1 MRPPPI
7 SLPAPPSSRNDSTAS
22 GTQQPAP
29 GTLSSS
35 PFGWTGIK
43 RERYTRWNGRLDGRR
58 KIAVRMVTEGVRFN
72 LRTWPVIILLVLA
85 WMFTAF
91 FPILFAAIGGLPLQ
105 ADVPNTWTSSQP
117 SDAIMHRTIM
127 NHSVAEY
134 PLIGSSV
141 SGSTSYNISQIPPG
155 WSTKVNHTQKDGRLL
170 PVLTITP
177 PADAPPGS
185 NATILV
191 KAITVT
197 LVDKIVQTRE
207 DSYLTFTLIA
217 PTPEL
222 ANITS
227 SYYFAFVNETFQGKA
242 GETSSVRFQVTN
254 TGTKPVE
261 YNITVTTRQKDWSYA
276 VVVNGTRVPVKL
288 ISKSQFGFGTLQ
300 YVMEK
305 RALAFGLQPG
315 ETVLCDLRI
324 GTTAE
329 SPSAN
334 DITITVQSAGDPAS
348 GGNFHT
354 GLILSDNKK
363 VDNIGSILYGQ
374 TLSLQVWFALLLA
387 AVVGSRMISTDL
399 AEKSYNLY
407 FARPLT
413 KTDYLAGKFGTAGTI
428 LSLATIV
435 PTLVTFGFLLLLS
448 NISSTYVVGH
458 LWVWG
463 AILGQGLVVVL
474 TFSTLSLA
482 FSSMTARRFYAAAA
496 MVVIY
501 LVTTIMGQIVTGAFQ
516 SKYSRL
522 IGISENFDVTGRT
535 AFGIAGDLGL
545 GFPWWYSLAA
555 LAAIWAVC
563 TFLVWYKIERT
574 ELSE

>member
-1 MRPPPI
+1 VTD
-7 SLPAPPSSRNDSTAS
+7 PALKRVAS
-22 GTQQPAP
+22 PAAP
-29 GTLSSS
+29 SSS

-43 RERYTRWNGRLDGRR
+43 HERYTRWNGHLDGRR
-58 KIAVRMVTEGVRFN
+58 KIAIRMVTEGVRFN
-72 LRTWPVIILLVLA
+72 LKTWPVIILLVLA

-91 FPILFAAIGGLPLQ
+91 FPILFAAMGGLPLE

-117 SDAIMHRTIM
+117 SNVIMHRTIM
-127 NHSVAEY
+127 NYSVAEY

-141 SGSTSYNISQIPPG
+141 TGSTSYNISQIPPG
-155 WSTKVNHTQKDGRLL
+155 WSTKVNNTLKDGRLL

-177 PADAPPGS
+177 PADSPPGS
-185 NATILV
+185 NATIQV
-191 KAITVT
+191 KAVTVT

-207 DSYLTFTLIA
+207 DSYLTFTMIA

-222 ANITS
+222 TNITS
-227 SYYFAFVNETFQGKA
+227 SYDFAFVNETFQGKA

-276 VVVNGTRVPVKL
+276 VFVNGSQVPVKL
-288 ISKSQFGFGTLQ
+288 ISKSHIGSGTFQ

-305 RALAFGLQPG
+305 RAFAFGLQPG
-315 ETVLCDLRI
+315 ESVLCDLRI

-334 DITITVQSAGDPAS
+334 DIMITVQSAGDPAS

-413 KTDYLAGKFGTAGTI
+413 KTDYLFGKFGTTGTI

-448 NISSTYVVGH
+448 NISSKFVVDH

-463 AILGQGLVVVL
+463 AILGQGLAVVL

-501 LVTTIMGQIVTGAFQ
+501 LVTTIMGQLATGSFN

-522 IGISENFDVTGRT
+522 IGISDNLEVTGRT
-535 AFGIAGDLGL
+535 AFGLGKDLGL
-545 GFPWWYSLAA
+545 SFPWWYSLAA

>member
-1 MRPPPI
+1 
-7 SLPAPPSSRNDSTAS
+7 L
-22 GTQQPAP
+22 
-29 GTLSSS
+29 
-35 PFGWTGIK
+35 
-43 RERYTRWNGRLDGRR
+43 
-58 KIAVRMVTEGVRFN
+58 
-72 LRTWPVIILLVLA
+72 
-85 WMFTAF
+85 
-91 FPILFAAIGGLPLQ
+91 
-105 ADVPNTWTSSQP
+105 
-117 SDAIMHRTIM
+117 
-127 NHSVAEY
+127 
-134 PLIGSSV
+134 
-141 SGSTSYNISQIPPG
+141 
-155 WSTKVNHTQKDGRLL
+155 
-170 PVLTITP
+170 LTITP
-177 PADAPPGS
+177 PADATPGS
-185 NATILV
+185 NATIQV
-191 KAITVT
+191 KAVT
-197 LVDKIVQTRE
+197 GSRE
-207 DSYLTFTLIA
+207 DSYLTFTMIA
-217 PTPEL
+217 PIPEL

-227 SYYFAFVNETFQGKA
+227 SYDFAFINDTFQGKA

-254 TGTKPVE
+254 TGTEPVE
-261 YNITVTTRQKDWSYA
+261 YNITVTTRQKDWSY
-276 VVVNGTRVPVKL
+276 VVIVNGTQVPVKL
-288 ISKSQFGFGTLQ
+288 ISKSQFGSGTFQ

-305 RALAFGLQPG
+305 RAFAFGQRPG

-324 GTTAE
+324 GTTAQ

-334 DITITVQSAGDPAS
+334 DIMITVQAAGDPAS

-413 KTDYLAGKFGTAGTI
+413 KTDYLFGKFGTTGTI

-435 PTLVTFGFLLLLS
+435 PTLVTFGLLLLLS
-448 NISSTYVVGH
+448 DISSKYVVDN

-463 AILGQGLVVVL
+463 AILGQGLAVVL

-501 LVTTIMGQIVTGAFQ
+501 LVTTIMGQLATGSFD

-522 IGISENFDVTGRT
+522 IGMADNLDVTGRT
-535 AFGIAGDLGL
+535 AFGLGKDLGL

-563 TFLVWYKIERT
+563 TVLVWYKIERT